1 VGDQLAHPLS
11 YIIAMDHSG
20 QAEEAA
26 WRVTADFEF

>member
-1 VGDQLAHPLS
+1 MSQTLS